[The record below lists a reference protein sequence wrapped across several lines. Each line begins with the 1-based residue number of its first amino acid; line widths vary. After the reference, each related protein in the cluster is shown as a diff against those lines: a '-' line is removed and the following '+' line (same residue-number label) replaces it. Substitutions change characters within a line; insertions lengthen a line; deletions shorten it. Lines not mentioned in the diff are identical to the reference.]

1 MSSSNSL
8 TFPYDL
14 DVFAFEHI
22 LDEGRSVWP
31 NVHAAF
37 SLFFFA
43 RPRLPYSL
51 PGYNLVSYYRLQIPL
66 SLAECEAIA
75 RYSHRIRELE
85 ISDQI
90 EGLKLAPLVSRWG
103 AWPMAKSATFSPEN
117 TPSNPCNTVIESLH
131 LTVSA

>member
-1 MSSSNSL
+1 M
-8 TFPYDL
+8 
-14 DVFAFEHI
+14 
-22 LDEGRSVWP
+22 DEKRTKV
-31 NVHAAF
+31 NLLLA
-37 SLFFFA
+37 L
-43 RPRLPYSL
+43 
-51 PGYNLVSYYRLQIPL
+51 LVSYYRLQIPP
-66 SLAECEAIA
+66 SLAEWEAIA